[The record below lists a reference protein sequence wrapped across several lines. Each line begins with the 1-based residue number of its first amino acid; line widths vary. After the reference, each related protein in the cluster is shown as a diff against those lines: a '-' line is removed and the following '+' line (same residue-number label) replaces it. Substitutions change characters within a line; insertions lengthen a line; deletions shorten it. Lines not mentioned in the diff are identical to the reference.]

1 MSAGMMWEKKLGLDA
16 PQTDDI
22 VKQLSEIG
30 MIKEMVDYKII
41 LTQEALAVID
51 RTDKQLE
58 P

>member
-1 MSAGMMWEKKLGLDA
+1 MMWEKKLGLDA